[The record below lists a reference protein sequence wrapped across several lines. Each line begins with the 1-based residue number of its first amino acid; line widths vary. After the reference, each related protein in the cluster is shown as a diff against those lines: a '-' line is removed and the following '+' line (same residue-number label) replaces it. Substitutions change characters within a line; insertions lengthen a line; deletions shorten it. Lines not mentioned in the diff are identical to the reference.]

1 MLEKDMFIIEINDA
15 GEATITDLWSAG
27 EIPPIKDS
35 Q

>member
-1 MLEKDMFIIEINDA
+1 MIEKDMFIIEINDG

-27 EIPPIKDS
+27 ETTPIKDF